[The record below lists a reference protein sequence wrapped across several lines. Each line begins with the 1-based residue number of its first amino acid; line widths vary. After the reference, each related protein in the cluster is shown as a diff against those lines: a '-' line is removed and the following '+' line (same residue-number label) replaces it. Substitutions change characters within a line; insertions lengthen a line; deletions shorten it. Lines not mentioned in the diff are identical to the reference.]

1 MEKLS
6 FDLNVR
12 KESSG
17 SNEAAQYGGNP
28 MSVSF
33 KIHHGG
39 CFTPI
44 PSRSYV
50 GGQVSYIDVVDIDES
65 CLHDLKE
72 MIVKLGYGVV
82 DLIWQIETDDP
93 FDDLDEVLGYYA
105 NTGKE
110 IIVHVGNSPT
120 IKILV
125 DCEML
130 YETEGVSPMRNF
142 KEVEV
147 DTDNVTEKESVK
159 SDTEENDTSGS
170 DSKDLDYDPKHDEL
184 YVDDE
189 HILKDVLVSINNFN
203 FNPESKHD
211 LNIAAVEVHEQDPDV
226 IDYDSFGSDL
236 DDEID
241 SDEEL
246 NLQN

>member
-1 MEKLS
+1 
-6 FDLNVR
+6 
-12 KESSG
+12 
-17 SNEAAQYGGNP
+17 
-28 MSVSF
+28 
-33 KIHHGG
+33 
-39 CFTPI
+39 
-44 PSRSYV
+44 
-50 GGQVSYIDVVDIDES
+50 
-65 CLHDLKE
+65 
-72 MIVKLGYGVV
+72 MI
-82 DLIWQIETDDP
+82 
-93 FDDLDEVLGYYA
+93 
-105 NTGKE
+105 
-110 IIVHVGNSPT
+110 GNSPT

-130 YETEGVSPMRNF
+130 YETEGVGPIRNF

-147 DTDNVTEKESVK
+147 DTDNGTEIESVK
-159 SDTEENDTSGS
+159 SDTEENETSGS
-170 DSKDLDYDPKHDEL
+170 DSKSMNL
-184 YVDDE
+184 YDDE

>member
-1 MEKLS
+1 MNS
-6 FDLNVR
+6 NTFSSDNPNIADNASR
-12 KESSG
+12 KKI
-17 SNEAAQYGGNP
+17 EANYIIIGGNP

-50 GGQVSYIDVVDIDES
+50 GGQVSYIDVVDIDEF
-65 CLHDLKE
+65 CLHGLKE

-82 DLIWQIETDDP
+82 YLMYYHFLKP
-93 FDDLDEVLGYYA
+93 RFGLDYGLYPLSVNADVLELA
-105 NTGKE
+105 N
-110 IIVHVGNSPT
+110 PT

-130 YETEGVSPMRNF
+130 YETEGVGPMRNF
-142 KEVEV
+142 KEVE
-147 DTDNVTEKESVK
+147 
-159 SDTEENDTSGS
+159 
-170 DSKDLDYDPKHDEL
+170 DLDYDPKHDEL
-184 YVDDE
+184 YDDDE

-203 FNPESKHD
+203 FNPKSKHD
-211 LNIAAVEVHEQDPDV
+211 LNIATVEVPEHDPDV

-241 SDEEL
+241 SDKEL

>member
-1 MEKLS
+1 MAGALH
-6 FDLNVR
+6 
-12 KESSG
+12 
-17 SNEAAQYGGNP
+17 QYLA
-28 MSVSF
+28 V
-33 KIHHGG
+33 
-39 CFTPI
+39 
-44 PSRSYV
+44 
-50 GGQVSYIDVVDIDES
+50 
-65 CLHDLKE
+65 
-72 MIVKLGYGVV
+72 
-82 DLIWQIETDDP
+82 ETDDP

-130 YETEGVSPMRNF
+130 YETEGVGPMRNF

-147 DTDNVTEKESVK
+147 DTDNGTEKESVK

-184 YVDDE
+184 YDDDE

>member
-17 SNEAAQYGGNP
+17 SNEAAQY
-28 MSVSF
+28 V
-33 KIHHGG
+33 
-39 CFTPI
+39 
-44 PSRSYV
+44 
-50 GGQVSYIDVVDIDES
+50 
-65 CLHDLKE
+65 
-72 MIVKLGYGVV
+72 
-82 DLIWQIETDDP
+82 ETDDP

-130 YETEGVSPMRNF
+130 YETEGVGPMRNF
-142 KEVEV
+142 KEVE
-147 DTDNVTEKESVK
+147 
-159 SDTEENDTSGS
+159 
-170 DSKDLDYDPKHDEL
+170 DLDYDPKHDEL
-184 YVDDE
+184 YDDDE

-203 FNPESKHD
+203 FNPKSKHD
-211 LNIAAVEVHEQDPDV
+211 LNIAAVEVPEHDPDV

-241 SDEEL
+241 SDKEL

>member
-33 KIHHGG
+33 KIYHGG

-50 GGQVSYIDVVDIDES
+50 GGQVSYIDVVEIDEF

-82 DLIWQIETDDP
+82 DLIWQIETYDP
-93 FDDLDEVLGYYA
+93 FDDLDE
-105 NTGKE
+105 
-110 IIVHVGNSPT
+110 
-120 IKILV
+120 
-125 DCEML
+125 
-130 YETEGVSPMRNF
+130 
-142 KEVEV
+142 
-147 DTDNVTEKESVK
+147 
-159 SDTEENDTSGS
+159 
-170 DSKDLDYDPKHDEL
+170 DLDYDPKYDEL
-184 YVDDE
+184 NDDDE

-203 FNPESKHD
+203 FNPESKRD
-211 LNIAAVEVHEQDPDV
+211 LNIAAVEVQEHDPDV